1 MSRMMHN
8 GDISYSSISAPNNY
22 NGSGNR
28 GDSCARS
35 CFLSLPYATITST
48 FLVISGMIISFI
60 SVHYLAGVFDRLT
73 QDLFY
78 KRYLWINELRVF
90 LLFGG
95 GFLALIII
103 TNLIIGFATS
113 SSNLESKAG
122 AGGGGGSGCA
132 NCTRHS
138 TTDCLVRFVFLLN
151 QLIFLLVLL
160 LVLVF
165 TLTSFVC
172 YLLSTLCDDRAAIE
186 PGYPLINQG
195 GPPTDGLSPLGG
207 GSGGGTFEQHQPANS
222 INLQPFAPM
231 LFLRG
236 NETALLLFRDYRL
249 KSLCRDYIGTLLLYN
264 LISLLGAALLYVGF
278 HCYLI
283 NLTVN
288 RIRLASFKKYTELL
302 YLSCGT
308 EMNTFQDASYD
319 HGERF

>member
-1 MSRMMHN
+1 MLPTTTTAAPIGATVS
-8 GDISYSSISAPNNY
+8 IYSFFNATQLFLRNTFLFSPA
-22 NGSGNR
+22 
-28 GDSCARS
+28 CARS

-60 SVHYLAGVFDRLT
+60 SVHYLAGVFDRLS

-78 KRYLWINELRVF
+78 KRYLWINELRVG
-90 LLFGG
+90 LLFVG
-95 GFLALIII
+95 GFLAIIII

-122 AGGGGGSGCA
+122 EGGGGCA

-138 TTDCLVRFVFLLN
+138 TTNCLVRFVFLLN
-151 QLIFLLVLL
+151 QLIFTVVLL
-160 LVLVF
+160 LVLLF

-172 YLLSTLCDDRAAIE
+172 YLLSTLCDDRSIIE
-186 PGYPLINQG
+186 PSYPLTNMHES
-195 GPPTDGLSPLGG
+195 GPVSAFD
-207 GSGGGTFEQHQPANS
+207 QQPPNS
-222 INLQPFAPM
+222 INLQPFAPLL
-231 LFLRG
+231 LFKG
-236 NETALLLFRDYRL
+236 NETSLLLFRDYRL
-249 KSLCRDYIGTLLLYN
+249 KSLCRDYIGTLMLYN
-264 LISLLGAALLYVGF
+264 LISLLGVCLLYFGF

-308 EMNTFQDASYD
+308 EMNTFPHDTSYD